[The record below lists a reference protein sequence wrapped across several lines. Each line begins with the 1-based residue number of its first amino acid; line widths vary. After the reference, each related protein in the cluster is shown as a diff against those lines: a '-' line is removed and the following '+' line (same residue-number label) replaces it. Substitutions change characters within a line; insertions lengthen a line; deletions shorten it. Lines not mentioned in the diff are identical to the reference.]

1 MMSSYRVSPNPRRSP
16 SKTRYQPN
24 DTDRLRLEDLLA
36 CGVTLARAAARLG
49 ISDDTARYHYRAVV
63 EAAGISARAR
73 PAHEPSD
80 RDRAIIRIMAAGGIR
95 QADIAA
101 VFGFSEK
108 TLRAHYRREL
118 DLGATL
124 ANARVA
130 QSLFRAATSWLDEG
144 PDAKPTPAAV
154 AAAIFW
160 TKARMGWRG
169 RVGPSPAARRTRLLT
184 CDRAGRPAREL
195 PCRACCREGL
205 IEAVRPATDA
215 RTGPQAR
222 SLRD

>member
-1 MMSSYRVSPNPRRSP
+1 MSAVARRGVAAPHLAESRALAP
-16 SKTRYQPN
+16 KTRYQPN
-24 DTDRLRLEDLLA
+24 DTDRLRLEDMLA
-36 CGVTLARAAARLG
+36 CGISLARAAARLG

-80 RDRAIIRIMAAGGIR
+80 RDRAIIRTMVAGGIR

-101 VFGFSEK
+101 VFGVSEK

-118 DLGATL
+118 DLGGTF

-130 QSLFRAATSWLDEG
+130 QSLHRAATSWLDEG
-144 PDAKPTPAAV
+144 PDAKPTPAAI

-160 TKARMGWRG
+160 TKARMGWRE
-169 RVGPSPAARRTRLLT
+169 RNPAEPDRKADRLLT
-184 CDRAGRPAREL
+184 CVSCRPTSSRTCLPNLLPRRADIGA
-195 PCRACCREGL
+195 
-205 IEAVRPATDA
+205 
-215 RTGPQAR
+215 
-222 SLRD
+222 

>member
-1 MMSSYRVSPNPRRSP
+1 MSAVARRGVVVPRFARGVLVPRVAESQALAP
-16 SKTRYQPN
+16 KTRYPPN

-118 DLGATL
+118 DFGATL

-144 PDAKPTPAAV
+144 PDAKPTSAAV

-160 TKARMGWRG
+160 TKARMGWRQASRTEPG
-169 RVGPSPAARRTRLLT
+169 RKADPPVDLRIVPADQLENFLA
-184 CDRAGRPAREL
+184 EL
-195 PCRACCREGL
+195 AAEKG
-205 IEAVRPATDA
+205 
-215 RTGPQAR
+215 
-222 SLRD
+222 